1 MKLLENKTI
10 LKQLLNTGIK
20 IVGIICLIATI
31 MISITAYTQKIEIIP
46 TYLAI
51 LFCGILFESFRISNK
66 SKSIFYV
73 LLYAYFISLIVFFPD
88 QGNDAYHFEERIKRL
103 PYVLC
108 FVYLIILVASH
119 KKIIIPRLTEGV
131 TLLLS
136 VSIIYWLLSKQLLNF
151 ETWYSSIITIV
162 TLLLSLF
169 SVINGLFLVKLS
181 KLNRLILSIWS
192 TIIVFVIGVDD
203 FIGLMDYISFD
214 DQNGFSDSFKIVIQ
228 YFLFGMSSIYLV
240 QNFFLLFLLIPSK
253 EDQDNI
259 LFHENIRDHYGRYS
273 ESQVKRLF
281 SIFCI
286 IYCFVFFYLNH
297 ILKILPIN
305 TIIWIVT
312 FTFPV
317 VLNVMI
323 KINYKK
329 SEFID

>member
-1 MKLLENKTI
+1 
-10 LKQLLNTGIK
+10 
-20 IVGIICLIATI
+20 
-31 MISITAYTQKIEIIP
+31 
-46 TYLAI
+46 
-51 LFCGILFESFRISNK
+51 
-66 SKSIFYV
+66 
-73 LLYAYFISLIVFFPD
+73 
-88 QGNDAYHFEERIKRL
+88 
-103 PYVLC
+103 
-108 FVYLIILVASH
+108 
-119 KKIIIPRLTEGV
+119 
-131 TLLLS
+131 
-136 VSIIYWLLSKQLLNF
+136 
-151 ETWYSSIITIV
+151 
-162 TLLLSLF
+162 
-169 SVINGLFLVKLS
+169 
-181 KLNRLILSIWS
+181 
-192 TIIVFVIGVDD
+192 
-203 FIGLMDYISFD
+203 MDYISFD

-228 YFLFGMSSIYLV
+228 YFLFGMSSIYLI
-240 QNFFLLFLLIPSK
+240 QNFFLLFLFIPSK